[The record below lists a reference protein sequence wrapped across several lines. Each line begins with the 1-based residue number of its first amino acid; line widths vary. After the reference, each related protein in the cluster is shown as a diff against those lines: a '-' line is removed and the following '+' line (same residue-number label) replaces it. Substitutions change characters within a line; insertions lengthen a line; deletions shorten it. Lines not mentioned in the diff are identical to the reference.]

1 MYGTEGEI
9 IFSDTQVGALRMTI
23 ASLVLLPFA
32 LRSIRKINSV
42 RQLLMLLLVGFCGN
56 FFPAFLFTFS
66 ETGISSGFA
75 GMLNSF
81 TPIFALIIGVVIFKQ
96 RMTAIQSIGVLVGT
110 TGVTLLM
117 LAGKDISLMGS
128 WYHILAVVLATFCY
142 AISLNT
148 IKYTLDGFRSF
159 DITALAFGVIF
170 IPSILLA
177 VSTGSFE
184 TIAEHPHSLNG
195 LFYLGILSVVGT
207 AFAVALFTKL
217 VAMSSVIFAS
227 SVTYLIPIVAVM
239 IGLYFGEKI
248 SIGQVLSM
256 LLVLGGVFIANAKFS
271 FSLKK

>member
-1 MYGTEGEI
+1 MYYVDGGV

-32 LRSIRKINSV
+32 LRSIRKIQSL
-42 RQLLMLLLVGFCGN
+42 RHLIMLSLVGFCGN

-81 TPIFALIIGVVIFKQ
+81 TPIFALIIGVIVFKQ
-96 RMTAIQSIGVLVGT
+96 RMTAIQSIGVLIGT
-110 TGVTLLM
+110 TGVILLM
-117 LAGKDISLMGS
+117 LAGKDVSLAGS
-128 WYHILAVVLATFCY
+128 WLHILAVVLATFCY

-148 IKYTLDGFRSF
+148 IKYTLAGFKSF
-159 DITALAFGVIF
+159 DITALAFAVIF
-170 IPSILLA
+170 IPSLLLSIL
-177 VSTGSFE
+177 TGSFN
-184 TIAEHPHSLNG
+184 TITDHPQSLNG
-195 LFYLGILSVVGT
+195 LLYLGILSVVGT

-227 SVTYLIPIVAVM
+227 SVTYLIPVVAVI
-239 IGLYFGEKI
+239 IGIYFGEMI
-248 SIGQVLSM
+248 SVGQVFSM
-256 LLVLGGVFIANAKFS
+256 LLVLGGVFVANAKFS